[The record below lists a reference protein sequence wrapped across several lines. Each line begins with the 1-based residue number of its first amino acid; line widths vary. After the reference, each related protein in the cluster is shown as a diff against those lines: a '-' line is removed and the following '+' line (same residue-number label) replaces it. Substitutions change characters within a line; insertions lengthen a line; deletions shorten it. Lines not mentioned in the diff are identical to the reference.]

1 MNMKSFI
8 GSLRGLVVAL
18 CLLQLWPTSCFA
30 LQGKVGKLT
39 WQLSED
45 STMLVISGTGYMKDY
60 CYASD
65 IAWYPF
71 QKRVKTLVLSEG
83 VLNVGNLCFKD
94 FVQLSTLNLPSS
106 IVSIGQNAFS
116 GCSSLESV
124 SIPNG
129 VTYIRNGAFSGCSG
143 LVSVDI
149 PKTVFNIESGVFEGC
164 ASLSMLRIPSGIT
177 SVASNLCSGCTNLSK
192 VIIPNTVVGIEKE
205 AFYKCASL
213 DSVNI
218 PNGVASIGMKA
229 FCDCSKLSS
238 MVLPESVNTIGESAF
253 SWCSGLGSVSIPS
266 GVECIGK
273 CAFSSCSSL
282 RSVSIPASVVVI
294 GEKAFMG
301 CEKLKHVD
309 IPEGLACIDKSVFEN
324 CVSLDSVLIPSTITS
339 IMDNAFKGC
348 TSLTICENNSGNVQI
363 TLGAFEGCPLP
374 VENGV
379 RYVGRYA
386 VDCDS
391 LYKGDVCLKEGTLGM
406 SVVFKEQIQRPR
418 LVLPKSLLYMK
429 YRWNFRISPFLT
441 LDLYSENLA
450 KIENDYPDVATPRV
464 RPALSEQLKIE
475 EGVRVIPCMVSSPR
489 RGGYVQSLEG
499 YNLESLSI
507 PNGVEVISNWAFYNS
522 KLLSSVTIPESV
534 KYIGNG
540 AFEGCSSLSSVSIP
554 NGVEYIGGSAFADC
568 SLLSS
573 VNISESVSYIGGYA
587 FGKCFLLSSISI
599 PGNVAYIGGRAF
611 EGCPFPVVNG
621 ARYADSYLIEPVGE
635 NSSVVVNPGTRF
647 ISSSAFDTR
656 SVKKYLSI
664 VLPESVEVIG
674 KQAFYGQ
681 TALKSINIPSSLRVV
696 ESYVFGS
703 RDARCL
709 SLETINLSNLASWCR
724 VDFGES
730 NPLTWGAKLMM
741 DGKPLEGDLNIPE
754 GVDSIGSNAFY
765 NQEGITSVS
774 LPANVQKV
782 GKSAFYGAQLKSVVS
797 RQTNPEKYEDAFGE
811 TTYLHCP
818 LYVPDG
824 TYWNYVYKS
833 GWGRFAHIKEYATE
847 AQSVNENKVYM
858 LSDARGYNYSVYDG
872 DSGSLKTVEYAHKL
886 DEDSKDNCWQV
897 IKDGGRSYLYS
908 LGAKRYAAVGEDKQL
923 HLVSAPVDMDIAET
937 KDGLSIDGK
946 PCMFVLTDVLPTAIE
961 DIHATATNREVQ
973 SIYSLEAQKEP
984 STRKGI
990 NIVRYNDG
998 SSQKIMIK

>member
-1 MNMKSFI
+1 MVDMLRKS
-8 GSLRGLVVAL
+8 VVAL
-18 CLLQLWPTSCFA
+18 LLVLVATYVPCYA
-30 LQGKVGKLT
+30 LQGTWGSLT
-39 WQLSED
+39 WQLSKD
-45 STMLVISGTGYMKDY
+45 STVLIISGTGCMKNDVERDGCGNY
-60 CYASD
+60 
-65 IAWYPF
+65 YPWSKF
-71 QKRVKTLVLSEG
+71 RGNVKTLVLSEG
-83 VLNVGNLCFKD
+83 VKNVAAYAFLD
-94 FVQLSTLNLPSS
+94 FAQLSTLNLPSS
-106 IVSIGQNAFS
+106 ISDIGKFAFS

-124 SIPNG
+124 SIPSG
-129 VTYIRNGAFSGCSG
+129 VTCLPIGVFNKCSS

-149 PKTVFNIESGVFEGC
+149 P
-164 ASLSMLRIPSGIT
+164 
-177 SVASNLCSGCTNLSK
+177 
-192 VIIPNTVVGIEKE
+192 NTVTTIEKS
-205 AFYKCASL
+205 AFYHS
-213 DSVNI
+213 
-218 PNGVASIGMKA
+218 
-229 FCDCSKLSS
+229 
-238 MVLPESVNTIGESAF
+238 
-253 SWCSGLGSVSIPS
+253 
-266 GVECIGK
+266 
-273 CAFSSCSSL
+273 
-282 RSVSIPASVVVI
+282 
-294 GEKAFMG
+294 
-301 CEKLKHVD
+301 
-309 IPEGLACIDKSVFEN
+309 
-324 CVSLDSVLIPSTITS
+324 
-339 IMDNAFKGC
+339 
-348 TSLTICENNSGNVQI
+348 
-363 TLGAFEGCPLP
+363 
-374 VENGV
+374 
-379 RYVGRYA
+379 
-386 VDCDS
+386 
-391 LYKGDVCLKEGTLGM
+391 
-406 SVVFKEQIQRPR
+406 
-418 LVLPKSLLYMK
+418 
-429 YRWNFRISPFLT
+429 
-441 LDLYSENLA
+441 
-450 KIENDYPDVATPRV
+450 
-464 RPALSEQLKIE
+464 
-475 EGVRVIPCMVSSPR
+475 
-489 RGGYVQSLEG
+489 
-499 YNLESLSI
+499 
-507 PNGVEVISNWAFYNS
+507 
-522 KLLSSVTIPESV
+522 
-534 KYIGNG
+534 
-540 AFEGCSSLSSVSIP
+540 
-554 NGVEYIGGSAFADC
+554 

-573 VNISESVSYIGGYA
+573 VNISESVSYIGGAA
-587 FGKCFLLSSISI
+587 FSGCFLLSSISI

-656 SVKKYLSI
+656 SVYKKYLSI
-664 VLPESVEVIG
+664 VLSESVEVIG
-674 KQAFYGQ
+674 MWAFSGQ

-703 RDARCL
+703 RDSRCL

-824 TYWNYVYKS
+824 SYWNYVYKS

-847 AQSVNENKVYM
+847 AQSVSENKVYM
-858 LSDARGYNYSVYDG
+858 LSDARGYNYSVYDE

>member
-1 MNMKSFI
+1 MLRKS
-8 GSLRGLVVAL
+8 VVAL
-18 CLLQLWPTSCFA
+18 LLVLVATYVPCYA
-30 LQGKVGKLT
+30 LQGTWGSLT
-39 WQLSED
+39 WQLSKD
-45 STMLVISGTGYMKDY
+45 STVLIISGTGCMKNDVERDGCGNY
-60 CYASD
+60 
-65 IAWYPF
+65 YPWSKF
-71 QKRVKTLVLSEG
+71 RGNVKTLVLSEG

-129 VTYIRNGAFSGCSG
+129 VTNIRNGAFSGCSG

-149 PKTVFNIESGVFEGC
+149 PKTVSNIESGVFEGC
-164 ASLSMLRIPSGIT
+164 TSLSMLRIPSGVT
-177 SVASNLCSGCTNLSK
+177 SVASNLCSGCTNLAK

-213 DSVNI
+213 DSIKI
-218 PNGVASIGMKA
+218 PNGVTSIGMKA
-229 FCDCSKLSS
+229 FCACSKLSS
-238 MVLPESVNTIGESAF
+238 MVLPASVNTIGESAF

-266 GVECIGK
+266 GVGCIGK
-273 CAFSSCSSL
+273 YAFSSCSSL
-282 RSVSIPASVVVI
+282 RSVSIPASVVGI

-339 IMDNAFKGC
+339 IMDNAFSGC

-379 RYVGRYA
+379 RYVGGYA

-464 RPALSEQLKIE
+464 RPALSERLKIE

-489 RGGYVQSLEG
+489 RNGYVQRLEG

-507 PNGVEVISNWAFYNS
+507 PNGVEVISDGAFYNS

-540 AFEGCSSLSSVSIP
+540 AFKGCSSLSSVSIP
-554 NGVEYIGGSAFADC
+554 NGVEHIGGGGFADC

-573 VNISESVSYIGGYA
+573 VNISESVSYIGGGA
-587 FGKCFLLSSISI
+587 FSGCFLLSSISI
-599 PGNVAYIGGRAF
+599 PGNVAYIGRRAF

-635 NSSVVVNPGTRF
+635 NSSVVVNSGTRF
-647 ISSSAFDTR
+647 ISSSAFDAR
-656 SVKKYLSI
+656 SVYKKFLSI

-674 KQAFYGQ
+674 EQAFSGQ

-696 ESYVFGS
+696 ESNVFGS
-703 RDARCL
+703 RDSRCL

-741 DGKPLEGDLNIPE
+741 NGKPLEGDLNIPE

-797 RQTNPEKYEDAFGE
+797 RQTNPEKYEDAFSE

-824 TYWNYVYKS
+824 SYWNYVYKS

-847 AQSVNENKVYM
+847 AQSVSENKVYM
-858 LSDARGYNYSVYDG
+858 LSDARGYNYSVYDE

-973 SIYSLEAQKEP
+973 SIYSLEGQKEP

>member
-1 MNMKSFI
+1 MNFI
-8 GSLRGLVVAL
+8 GDYVFQDCNSL
-18 CLLQLWPTSCFA
+18 
-30 LQGKVGKLT
+30 
-39 WQLSED
+39 
-45 STMLVISGTGYMKDY
+45 
-60 CYASD
+60 
-65 IAWYPF
+65 
-71 QKRVKTLVLSEG
+71 
-83 VLNVGNLCFKD
+83 
-94 FVQLSTLNLPSS
+94 
-106 IVSIGQNAFS
+106 
-116 GCSSLESV
+116 
-124 SIPNG
+124 
-129 VTYIRNGAFSGCSG
+129 
-143 LVSVDI
+143 
-149 PKTVFNIESGVFEGC
+149 
-164 ASLSMLRIPSGIT
+164 
-177 SVASNLCSGCTNLSK
+177 
-192 VIIPNTVVGIEKE
+192 
-205 AFYKCASL
+205 
-213 DSVNI
+213 
-218 PNGVASIGMKA
+218 
-229 FCDCSKLSS
+229 
-238 MVLPESVNTIGESAF
+238 
-253 SWCSGLGSVSIPS
+253 
-266 GVECIGK
+266 
-273 CAFSSCSSL
+273 
-282 RSVSIPASVVVI
+282 
-294 GEKAFMG
+294 
-301 CEKLKHVD
+301 
-309 IPEGLACIDKSVFEN
+309 
-324 CVSLDSVLIPSTITS
+324 
-339 IMDNAFKGC
+339 
-348 TSLTICENNSGNVQI
+348 
-363 TLGAFEGCPLP
+363 PL
-374 VENGV
+374 ENGN
-379 RYVGRYA
+379 RYA
-386 VDCDS
+386 
-391 LYKGDVCLKEGTLGM
+391 DVCLTE
-406 SVVFKEQIQRPR
+406 
-418 LVLPKSLLYMK
+418 
-429 YRWNFRISPFLT
+429 
-441 LDLYSENLA
+441 
-450 KIENDYPDVATPRV
+450 
-464 RPALSEQLKIE
+464 ALS
-475 EGVRVIPCMVSSPR
+475 SD
-489 RGGYVQSLEG
+489 SL
-499 YNLESLSI
+499 I
-507 PNGVEVISNWAFYNS
+507 V
-522 KLLSSVTIPESV
+522 V
-534 KYIGNG
+534 K
-540 AFEGCSSLSSVSIP
+540 A
-554 NGVEYIGGSAFADC
+554 
-568 SLLSS
+568 
-573 VNISESVSYIGGYA
+573 
-587 FGKCFLLSSISI
+587 
-599 PGNVAYIGGRAF
+599 
-611 EGCPFPVVNG
+611 
-621 ARYADSYLIEPVGE
+621 
-635 NSSVVVNPGTRF
+635 GTRF
-647 ISSSAFDTR
+647 ISSGAFSDSYR
-656 SVKKYLSI
+656 GSGLHWKYYSI
-664 VLPESVEVIG
+664 VLPETVECFGSGV
-674 KQAFYGQ
+674 FSGQ

-774 LPANVQKV
+774 LPASVQKV

>member
-1 MNMKSFI
+1 M
-8 GSLRGLVVAL
+8 
-18 CLLQLWPTSCFA
+18 
-30 LQGKVGKLT
+30 
-39 WQLSED
+39 
-45 STMLVISGTGYMKDY
+45 
-60 CYASD
+60 
-65 IAWYPF
+65 
-71 QKRVKTLVLSEG
+71 
-83 VLNVGNLCFKD
+83 
-94 FVQLSTLNLPSS
+94 
-106 IVSIGQNAFS
+106 
-116 GCSSLESV
+116 
-124 SIPNG
+124 
-129 VTYIRNGAFSGCSG
+129 
-143 LVSVDI
+143 
-149 PKTVFNIESGVFEGC
+149 
-164 ASLSMLRIPSGIT
+164 
-177 SVASNLCSGCTNLSK
+177 
-192 VIIPNTVVGIEKE
+192 
-205 AFYKCASL
+205 
-213 DSVNI
+213 
-218 PNGVASIGMKA
+218 
-229 FCDCSKLSS
+229 
-238 MVLPESVNTIGESAF
+238 
-253 SWCSGLGSVSIPS
+253 
-266 GVECIGK
+266 
-273 CAFSSCSSL
+273 
-282 RSVSIPASVVVI
+282 
-294 GEKAFMG
+294 
-301 CEKLKHVD
+301 
-309 IPEGLACIDKSVFEN
+309 
-324 CVSLDSVLIPSTITS
+324 
-339 IMDNAFKGC
+339 
-348 TSLTICENNSGNVQI
+348 TICENNSGNVQI

-489 RGGYVQSLEG
+489 RNGYVQRLEG

-507 PNGVEVISNWAFYNS
+507 PNGVEVISDGAFYNS

-534 KYIGNG
+534 KYIGFR

-554 NGVEYIGGSAFADC
+554 NGVEYIGGRAFAYC
-568 SLLSS
+568 SSLSS

-599 PGNVAYIGGRAF
+599 PGNVAYIGGLAF

-647 ISSSAFDTR
+647 ISYSAFDTG
-656 SVKKYLSI
+656 SVYKKYLSI

-674 KQAFYGQ
+674 QQAFSGQ

-696 ESYVFGS
+696 ESYVFGKQDS
-703 RDARCL
+703 RCL

-741 DGKPLEGDLNIPE
+741 DGKPLEGDLDIPE

-797 RQTNPEKYEDAFGE
+797 RQTNPEKYEDAFSE

-847 AQSVNENKVYM
+847 AQSVSESKVYM
-858 LSDARGYNYSVYDG
+858 LSDARGYNYSVYDE

-897 IKDGGRSYLYS
+897 IKYGGCSYLYS

-937 KDGLSIDGK
+937 KEGLSIDGK

-973 SIYSLEAQKEP
+973 SIYSLEGQKEP

-998 SSQKIMIK
+998 SSQKIMTK

>member
-1 MNMKSFI
+1 M
-8 GSLRGLVVAL
+8 
-18 CLLQLWPTSCFA
+18 
-30 LQGKVGKLT
+30 
-39 WQLSED
+39 
-45 STMLVISGTGYMKDY
+45 
-60 CYASD
+60 
-65 IAWYPF
+65 
-71 QKRVKTLVLSEG
+71 
-83 VLNVGNLCFKD
+83 
-94 FVQLSTLNLPSS
+94 
-106 IVSIGQNAFS
+106 
-116 GCSSLESV
+116 
-124 SIPNG
+124 
-129 VTYIRNGAFSGCSG
+129 
-143 LVSVDI
+143 
-149 PKTVFNIESGVFEGC
+149 
-164 ASLSMLRIPSGIT
+164 
-177 SVASNLCSGCTNLSK
+177 
-192 VIIPNTVVGIEKE
+192 
-205 AFYKCASL
+205 
-213 DSVNI
+213 
-218 PNGVASIGMKA
+218 
-229 FCDCSKLSS
+229 
-238 MVLPESVNTIGESAF
+238 
-253 SWCSGLGSVSIPS
+253 
-266 GVECIGK
+266 
-273 CAFSSCSSL
+273 
-282 RSVSIPASVVVI
+282 
-294 GEKAFMG
+294 
-301 CEKLKHVD
+301 
-309 IPEGLACIDKSVFEN
+309 
-324 CVSLDSVLIPSTITS
+324 
-339 IMDNAFKGC
+339 
-348 TSLTICENNSGNVQI
+348 
-363 TLGAFEGCPLP
+363 
-374 VENGV
+374 
-379 RYVGRYA
+379 
-386 VDCDS
+386 
-391 LYKGDVCLKEGTLGM
+391 
-406 SVVFKEQIQRPR
+406 
-418 LVLPKSLLYMK
+418 
-429 YRWNFRISPFLT
+429 
-441 LDLYSENLA
+441 
-450 KIENDYPDVATPRV
+450 
-464 RPALSEQLKIE
+464 
-475 EGVRVIPCMVSSPR
+475 
-489 RGGYVQSLEG
+489 
-499 YNLESLSI
+499 
-507 PNGVEVISNWAFYNS
+507 
-522 KLLSSVTIPESV
+522 
-534 KYIGNG
+534 
-540 AFEGCSSLSSVSIP
+540 
-554 NGVEYIGGSAFADC
+554 EYIGGGAFAEC

-599 PGNVAYIGGRAF
+599 PGNVAYIGGSAF

-647 ISSSAFDTR
+647 ISYSAFDTR

-674 KQAFYGQ
+674 EQAFSGQ

-696 ESYVFGS
+696 ESSVFGS

-741 DGKPLEGDLNIPE
+741 DGKPLEGDLDIPD

-797 RQTNPEKYEDAFGE
+797 RQTNPEKYEDAFSE

-824 TYWNYVYKS
+824 SYWNYVYKS

-847 AQSVNENKVYM
+847 VQSVSENKVYM

>member
-1 MNMKSFI
+1 MVDMLRKSI
-8 GSLRGLVVAL
+8 VAL
-18 CLLQLWPTSCFA
+18 LLVLVATYVPCYA
-30 LQGKVGKLT
+30 LQGTWWNLT
-39 WQLSED
+39 WQLSKD
-45 STMLVISGTGYMKDY
+45 STVLAISGTGYMKE
-60 CYASD
+60 SFSSL
-65 IAWYPF
+65 PF
-71 QKRVKTLVLSEG
+71 PWVKFRRNVKTVVLSEG
-83 VLNVGNLCFKD
+83 IKNIAPSGFSG
-94 FVQLSTLNLPSS
+94 FSQLSTLNLPSS
-106 IVSIGQNAFS
+106 ISDIGQKAFS

-129 VTYIRNGAFSGCSG
+129 VTNIRNGAFSGCSG

-149 PKTVFNIESGVFEGC
+149 PKTASNIESGVFEGC
-164 ASLSMLRIPSGIT
+164 TSLSMLRIPSGVT
-177 SVASNLCSGCTNLSK
+177 SVASNLCSGCTNLAK

-218 PNGVASIGMKA
+218 PNGVTSIGMKA

-238 MVLPESVNTIGESAF
+238 MVLPTSVNTIGESAF

-282 RSVSIPASVVVI
+282 RSVSIPASVVGI

-489 RGGYVQSLEG
+489 RNGYFQRLEG
-499 YNLESLSI
+499 YNLERLSI
-507 PNGVEVISNWAFYNS
+507 PNGVEVISNGAFYNS

-534 KYIGNG
+534 KYIGND
-540 AFEGCSSLSSVSIP
+540 AFYGCSSLSSVSIP
-554 NGVEYIGGSAFADC
+554 NGVEYIGGSAFAYC
-568 SLLSS
+568 SSLSS

-599 PGNVAYIGGRAF
+599 PGNVAYIGGLAF

-647 ISSSAFDTR
+647 ISYSAFDIL
-656 SVKKYLSI
+656 SVYKKYLSI

-674 KQAFYGQ
+674 ERAFYGQ

-696 ESYVFGS
+696 ESNVFGIH
-703 RDARCL
+703 DYRCL

-741 DGKPLEGDLNIPE
+741 DGKPLEGDLDIPE

-797 RQTNPEKYEDAFGE
+797 RQTNPEKYEDAFSE

-824 TYWNYVYKS
+824 SYWNYVYKS

-847 AQSVNENKVYM
+847 AQSVSENKVYM
-858 LSDARGYNYSVYDG
+858 LSDARGYNYSVYDE

-973 SIYSLEAQKEP
+973 SIYSLEGQKEP